1 MPNTKPLVAVATLCE
16 QILEEKDGV
25 VSVIRVVDTYHV
37 EPPKDLPAGKVAVIA
52 LKLLLSLK
60 SGDLTGSHEVR
71 VALRRHLP
79 ANRSSFIGSRCSSKA
94 ESTA

>member
-37 EPPKDLPAGKVAVIA
+37 EPPWDAAILPELRKWFADFYTIEFENYPVDPDYLARPEPVA
-52 LKLLLSLK
+52 
-60 SGDLTGSHEVR
+60 
-71 VALRRHLP
+71 P
-79 ANRSSFIGSRCSSKA
+79 AAAR
-94 ESTA
+94 

>member
-52 LKLLLSLK
+52 SRPPVCTA
-60 SGDLTGSHEVR
+60 G
-71 VALRRHLP
+71 RR
-79 ANRSSFIGSRCSSKA
+79 AWRRWQA
-94 ESTA
+94 